1 LRPAHP
7 TIKVMD
13 PLLCIK
19 APALQSKTDHHCSAF
34 DCAHTVPKNNTN
46 LGCLKCVASCEHSSC
61 AEIFSPIPLYAC
73 AGERSVHTSLLFAR
87 CVRAAAGRHD
97 ALYKSAYVPRVCRH
111 SWCPY
116 VGQAK
121 HFSSRRDC
129 LPFCHSCAWPWPKRR
144 STTRATATAG
154 AAAGAAVKAEMSAAV
169 PCAPPASLPAAHSS
183 SNVSCM

>member
-1 LRPAHP
+1 VSLLVSTLRVLKFSLPFLCMHAQANAACIRAHSGC
-7 TIKVMD
+7 KYSF
-13 PLLCIK
+13 
-19 APALQSKTDHHCSAF
+19 AAQ
-34 DCAHTVPKNNTN
+34 
-46 LGCLKCVASCEHSSC
+46 LGK
-61 AEIFSPIPLYAC
+61 
-73 AGERSVHTSLLFAR
+73 RSHASLLFAR